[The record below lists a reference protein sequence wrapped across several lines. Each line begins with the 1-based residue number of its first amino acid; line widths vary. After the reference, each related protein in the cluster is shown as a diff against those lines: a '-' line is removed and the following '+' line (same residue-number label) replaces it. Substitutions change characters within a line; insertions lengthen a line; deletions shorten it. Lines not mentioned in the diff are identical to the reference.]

1 MFMSIHPGIA
11 KLCPLELSQTY
22 ANPES
27 YYSLTVKLKDIVP
40 FCENT
45 QRIEQECL
53 GMLFYPL
60 LYSL

>member
-53 GMLFYPL
+53 GIIV
-60 LYSL
+60 